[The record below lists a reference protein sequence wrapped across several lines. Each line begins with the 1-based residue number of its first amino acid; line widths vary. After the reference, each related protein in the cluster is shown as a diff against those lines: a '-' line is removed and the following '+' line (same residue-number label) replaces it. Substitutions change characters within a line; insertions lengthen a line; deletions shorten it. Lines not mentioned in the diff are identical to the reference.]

1 MISPLPI
8 SSNPGRARLNR
19 LCLRACLVLTLPIL
33 PAFAAT
39 ITGSVR
45 LTDSSDAHIRND
57 KDYSGAVIWL
67 QRPNGPAPPLRPIA
81 AQMAQRKKQ
90 FVPRVLAVPAGSTV
104 AFPNFDPIFH
114 NVFSSYSG
122 QVFDV
127 GLYPPRTDQKVRFHR
142 PGVVFVFCNIHPT
155 MSAVI
160 VVVDTPYMAV
170 SSSDGSFL
178 IEGVEAG
185 DYRLHVF
192 FDRAT
197 QQVLQSLERNVS
209 VSGETAS
216 LPPIE
221 ISEIGYIQAP
231 HKNKYGKDYPAVI
244 EDRPMYPAGRKP

>member
-1 MISPLPI
+1 MISPWPTCSKLR
-8 SSNPGRARLNR
+8 SGRLSP
-19 LCLRACLVLTLPIL
+19 LCLLACLALMVPIL

-45 LTDSSDAHIRND
+45 ITDSSDTHVRND
-57 KDYSGAVIWL
+57 KDYSGVAIWL
-67 QRPNGPAPPLRPIA
+67 QRANGPAPPLRPIA

-170 SSSDGSFL
+170 SGSDGSFF

-185 DYRLHVF
+185 DYRLRIF
-192 FDRAT
+192 YERAT

-209 VSGETAS
+209 VNSETIS

-221 ISEIGYIQAP
+221 ISESGYMQAP